1 MDRVPGYEPV
11 GRRFESCQAR
21 HVGAKSALLRRLFC
35 FWQIASAAKKPPSPR
50 SLTPPFPQKAPL
62 AGVIYATGHGAPE
75 EAASHFQLPGKR
87 GSKPEGIVLIIRQD
101 TSTRFADKTREA
113 RSRKCLSGNHNII
126 LTREGQ
132 RERVLPFV
140 KSGNLRRL

>member
-1 MDRVPGYEPV
+1 MT
-11 GRRFESCQAR
+11 

-126 LTREGQ
+126 LTRSGH